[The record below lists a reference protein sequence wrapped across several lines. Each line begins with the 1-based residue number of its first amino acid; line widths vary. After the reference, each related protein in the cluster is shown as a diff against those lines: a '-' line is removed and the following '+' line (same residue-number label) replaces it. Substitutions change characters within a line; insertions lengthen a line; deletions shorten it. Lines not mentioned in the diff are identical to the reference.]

1 MPNLLTQQEKKKLRR
16 EYRLRVF
23 ATALSLFFVALIFTI
38 GELLPSYYFMSAELS
53 IMESRLER
61 LRGSQEADTET
72 GNPGSI
78 LQETKVVLN
87 TLEPQVED
95 MPYRTTVLR
104 EVLELRPNG
113 MQVTSLSFEHSSEGE
128 GVLAISGQ
136 ADRRDTLTGYVR
148 SIEENPR
155 FTNVEVPVE
164 SLAQTR
170 NIPFSIRL
178 TGAF

>member
-1 MPNLLTQQEKKKLRR
+1 MPNLLTPQEKKKLHR
-16 EYRLRVF
+16 EYRLRVL
-23 ATALSLFFVALIFTI
+23 ATALALFFVALVFTI

-53 IMESRLER
+53 IMESRLEN
-61 LRGSQEADTET
+61 LKGAQEIDTET
-72 GNPGSI
+72 NNPGAT

-95 MPYRTTVLR
+95 VPYRTTVLR
-104 EVLELRPNG
+104 EVLELRPSG
-113 MQVTSLSFEHSSEGE
+113 MQVSSLSFERTPEGE

-136 ADRRDTLTGYVR
+136 ANRRDTLTSFVR
-148 SIEENPR
+148 SVEENPR
-155 FTNVEVPVE
+155 FTNVQVPVE
-164 SLAQTR
+164 SLAQTE